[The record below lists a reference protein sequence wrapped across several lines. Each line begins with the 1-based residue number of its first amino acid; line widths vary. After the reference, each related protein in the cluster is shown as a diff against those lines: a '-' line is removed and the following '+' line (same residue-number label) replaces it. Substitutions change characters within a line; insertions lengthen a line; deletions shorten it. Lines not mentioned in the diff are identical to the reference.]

1 MTRRHTYGTN
11 GRTAAKGR
19 PKRKD
24 ESGQEMERLYFKGGR
39 PRGNLGSRA
48 EQEGKT
54 DREREREGGEGR
66 RERAEWTGAADSSYI
81 SDGRGSRPFRGMTHD
96 VSRDPPGN
104 YGPPERCPDGAPVD
118 PRLRESAGRGL
129 ARRPRGVDREL
140 VERGGLAPGALPI
153 HLRRALLP
161 GLPAR

>member
-54 DREREREGGEGR
+54 DREREREGGEGGGGR
-66 RERAEWTGAADSSYI
+66 GRGERAG
-81 SDGRGSRPFRGMTHD
+81 GSGQSGQARRTQVTSPMG
-96 VSRDPPGN
+96 
-104 YGPPERCPDGAPVD
+104 EGAPIPRYD
-118 PRLRESAGRGL
+118 P
-129 ARRPRGVDREL
+129 
-140 VERGGLAPGALPI
+140 
-153 HLRRALLP
+153 
-161 GLPAR
+161 